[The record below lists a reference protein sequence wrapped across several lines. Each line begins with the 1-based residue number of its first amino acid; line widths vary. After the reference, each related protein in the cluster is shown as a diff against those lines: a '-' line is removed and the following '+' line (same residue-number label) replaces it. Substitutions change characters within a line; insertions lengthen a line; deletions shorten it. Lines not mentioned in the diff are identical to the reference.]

1 MSVWRRSMS
10 STRKMSE
17 HPRPPYNLP
26 TGEAAEAADAGIEAV
41 IEVAEAALGFT
52 SVAAA
57 AAVEAAAVEA
67 AGGGAIEWPLPLPQ
81 ARLPLMNSTPA
92 FSSAFL
98 IAAKVSR
105 GLRHSGLDVRHVR
118 CSGCQRTEQRSL

>member
-1 MSVWRRSMS
+1 MSAWRRSMS

-17 HPRPPYNLP
+17 HPSPAYNLP
-26 TGEAAEAADAGIEAV
+26 IGDTDTGTEAADG

-67 AGGGAIEWPLPLPQ
+67 AGGGATDIAGSPRRALL
-81 ARLPLMNSTPA
+81 
-92 FSSAFL
+92 FS
-98 IAAKVSR
+98 AKSM
-105 GLRHSGLDVRHVR
+105 LA
-118 CSGCQRTEQRSL
+118 